1 MNTPRILC
9 GDDPCPCRSGKSFG
23 ECCLREGRAEYRNGM
38 PIFQSPTPP
47 PELAEI
53 LRRERLRQACFG
65 QIRPAVCADW
75 RGQKWVAVGRELLN
89 SPKWKTP
96 ADFLSDYLKHVMTP
110 EWGKAELAMP
120 LADRHPVMQWYD
132 ATCRLQAIMKQKA
145 GSEGVF
151 GVAPSGA
158 MRAFLL
164 LAYDLYIVQH
174 HGLLEARLLRRL
186 RHKDQYQGARHE
198 LFAAATCVRAGFDIR
213 YEDESDR
220 STMHTE
226 FTATHRQTGASI
238 CVEAK
243 SKHRPGVLG
252 RDGDRVADE
261 EIRTRLGGLIN
272 DALKK
277 PHKHPLAIFLDLNLP
292 SASPAHGTLEW
303 FRRFADPVLQ
313 GVDRKGEEDPWDLLV
328 FSNQPDHY
336 ATDDRPASGGYTLG
350 MLGKNSRI
358 GSQPPSEL
366 VALIDAANKF
376 GTLPNRF
383 EEM

>member
-1 MNTPRILC
+1 MNTPGFL
-9 GDDPCPCRSGKSFG
+9 GNDDPCPCRSGKTFG
-23 ECCLREGRAEYRNGM
+23 ACCLREGRADYENGIPVIQM
-38 PIFQSPTPP
+38 PGPP

-53 LRRERLRQACFG
+53 LKQERQRQARFG
-65 QIRPAVCADW
+65 QVRPAIHANW
-75 RGQKWVAVGRELLN
+75 QGQKWVAVGNKLLN
-89 SPKWKTP
+89 STNWKTP

-110 EWGKAELAMP
+110 AWGNAELAKP

-132 ATCRLQAIMKQKA
+132 ATCRLQAMMKQQA
-145 GSEGVF
+145 GPDGVF

-158 MRAFLL
+158 MRAYML
-164 LAYDLYIVQH
+164 LAFDLYALQH
-174 HGLLEARLLRRL
+174 HSALQDRLVHRL
-186 RHKDQYQGARHE
+186 RHRHQYQGARHE
-198 LFAAATCVRAGFDIR
+198 LFAAATCIRAGFDIE

-220 STMHTE
+220 SCKHTE
-226 FTATHRQTGASI
+226 FTAVHRLTKASVCI
-238 CVEAK
+238 EAK
-243 SKHRPGVLG
+243 SKHRSGVLG
-252 RDGDRVADE
+252 MAGEREADD

-277 PHKHPLAIFLDLNLP
+277 PHRQPLVIFLDLNLP
-292 SASPAHGTLEW
+292 AASPPPGTPEW
-303 FRRFADPVLQ
+303 FKRFADPILR
-313 GVDRKGEEDPWDLLV
+313 GIDRKGEEDPWDLLI

-336 ATDDRPASGGYTLG
+336 ASDDGPASGGYALG
-350 MLGKNSRI
+350 MFGKNARI